1 MRILVLDGDPKRGG
15 FVGGA
20 LGLVAERL
28 AGQGA
33 EVESVRL
40 ADKRV
45 QDCVGCLRC
54 LKEGRCVLDDDV
66 AGIMAAIREADGLV
80 VGSPVRNGMT
90 TACYKRFYE
99 RITYLLGFTQA
110 LADKYV
116 LAVSSVGALGGRGVC
131 RALLGLQG
139 VFHARLSGHEHL
151 RLGIPT
157 RLTVDQARPRLER
170 AADRL
175 AGDIRSRK
183 GRGLAGSAALWLDR
197 LIVGRLML
205 RKKPEF
211 YAHVIGEWRKRGWW

>member
-1 MRILVLDGDPKRGG
+1 
-15 FVGGA
+15 
-20 LGLVAERL
+20 

-45 QDCVGCLRC
+45 LDCVGCLRC

-66 AGIMAAIREADGLV
+66 AEIMAGMKEADGLV

-99 RITYLLGFTQA
+99 RITYLLGFTLA

-116 LAVSSVGALGGRGVC
+116 LAVSSVGFMGGRGVC
-131 RALLGLQG
+131 RTLLGFQG
-139 VFHARLSGHEHL
+139 VFHARLSGHEHF
-151 RLGIPT
+151 RVGIPARVT
-157 RLTVDQARPRLER
+157 MDQARPRLER

-175 AGDIRSRK
+175 MGDIQSKK
-183 GRGLAGSAALWLDR
+183 GRGLAGRLTLWLDR
-197 LIVGRLML
+197 VTVARFML
-205 RKKPEF
+205 RKNPET
-211 YAHVIGEWRKRGWW
+211 YAHVIEEWKKKGYW